1 MRSRPFGGE
10 HGEHRT
16 PTAPARGDPQAVRAC
31 HFEKSLAL
39 LPNLPYIPIMT
50 LHANLTMAPNG
61 RLVIPAA
68 MRESLGFT
76 NGGQLLARL
85 EDGVLTLETVDA
97 AVRRAQAIVRQY
109 IPEGVSLVDE
119 LIAERRAAAENE

>member
-1 MRSRPFGGE
+1 
-10 HGEHRT
+10 
-16 PTAPARGDPQAVRAC
+16 
-31 HFEKSLAL
+31 
-39 LPNLPYIPIMT
+39 MT

-109 IPEGVSLVDE
+109 IPESVSLVDD